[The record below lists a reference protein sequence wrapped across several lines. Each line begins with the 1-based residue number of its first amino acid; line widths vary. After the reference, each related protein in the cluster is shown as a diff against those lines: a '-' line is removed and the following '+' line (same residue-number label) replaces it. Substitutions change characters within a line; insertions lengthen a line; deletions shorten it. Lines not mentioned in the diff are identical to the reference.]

1 MLHDDHDP
9 GSDDDELI
17 DVSLGRD
24 ILVVDDHEMNLV
36 AIEAALAPLGRDLV
50 LASSGI
56 EALARLLERDFAL
69 IVLDVMMPGVDGLE
83 TARLVRS
90 RQRSRATP
98 IIFVTGLADYESVM
112 LRGYELGAF
121 DFLVKPV
128 RPEVLRA
135 KAMIFLE
142 LQERT
147 IALREAQSRM
157 HDRALSR
164 LYDAERTARRAA
176 EEANARASFLSRA
189 SALLGTSLD
198 YEETLKNVAELAVP
212 GIADWCGVDLVQADG
227 TLRSVAITHI
237 DPAKRVYVEELRER
251 FQSSSDARTG
261 AANVV
266 RTGEPELYPEITDEQ
281 LAASARSPE
290 HLRLV
295 RELGLTS
302 AMVVPIAS
310 RGAAIGAISFVL
322 ARAER
327 HYSHDDVV
335 MATQLGER
343 AGAAITN
350 AQLYE
355 QATHA
360 IALRDEFVSIAGHEL
375 RTPLATMSLAV
386 ESLLHLPDDTLLGT
400 VKNRIV
406 KQGKQ
411 TDRLVRLVEE
421 LLDVTRLASARLE
434 LERESVDLAELVR
447 DVASRFSAEATRIH
461 SPLVV
466 EVAPVIGQWDRV
478 RVEQITTNLVS
489 NALKYGKGKPIEI
502 SVQQHERDAVLTI
515 TDHGIGIEARDHA
528 RIFERFERAVSAR
541 QFGGLGLGLWIVR
554 QLVEAHGGSIEL
566 ASAPGDGSTFSV
578 QLPLTADTGAAS

>member
-9 GSDDDELI
+9 ASKDDEPI
-17 DVSLGRD
+17 EVSVGRD
-24 ILVVDDHEMNLV
+24 ILVVDDHDVNLV

-50 LASSGI
+50 LASSGV

-98 IIFVTGLADYESVM
+98 IIFITGLADYDNLM

-128 RPEVLRA
+128 RPEILRA
-135 KAMIFLE
+135 KAMVFLE

-147 IALREAQSRM
+147 IALREAQGRM
-157 HDRALSR
+157 YDRALSR

-176 EEANARASFLSRA
+176 EDANTRASFLSRA
-189 SALLGTSLD
+189 SALLGSSLD
-198 YEETLKNVAELAVP
+198 YEDTLRNVAKLAVP

-227 TLRSVAITHI
+227 TLRSVAITHA
-237 DPAKRVYVEELRER
+237 DPAKAGFAEELRER
-251 FQSSSDARTG
+251 YPAASDARTG

-266 RTGEPELYPEITDEQ
+266 RTGEPELYAEITDEQ
-281 LAASARSPE
+281 LVASARGPE
-290 HLRLV
+290 HLRLM

-302 AMVVPIAS
+302 AMVVPIEVD
-310 RGAAIGAISFVL
+310 GTPIGAISFVL

-327 HYSHDDVV
+327 RYSHDDLA

-360 IALRDEFVSIAGHEL
+360 IALRDEFVSVAGHEL

-386 ESLLHLPDDTLLGT
+386 ESLLHLPDNTPLGT
-400 VKNRIV
+400 VKARIE

-411 TDRLVRLVEE
+411 TDRLIRLVEE
-421 LLDVTRLASARLE
+421 LLDVTRLASSRLV
-434 LERESVDLAELVR
+434 LEREKVDLAELVR
-447 DVASRFSAEATRIH
+447 DVASRFSAEASRIH
-461 SPLVV
+461 SPLVI
-466 EVAPVIGQWDRV
+466 EVQPTIGQWDRM
-478 RVEQITTNLVS
+478 RVEQITTNLMS

-502 SVQQHERDAVLTI
+502 RVEQRERDAVLTI

-566 ASAPGDGSTFSV
+566 ASVPGDGSTFSV
-578 QLPLTADTGAAS
+578 QLPLTAKTGAA

>member
-9 GSDDDELI
+9 ASEHDESI
-17 DVSLGRD
+17 EVNVGRD
-24 ILVVDDHEMNLV
+24 ILVVDDNELNLV
-36 AIEAALAPLGRDLV
+36 AIEAALAPLGRELV
-50 LASSGI
+50 LASSGV

-69 IVLDVMMPGVDGLE
+69 IVLDVRMPGVSGLE

-98 IIFVTGLADYESVM
+98 IIFITGLPDYDSLM
-112 LRGYELGAF
+112 IRGYELGAF

-135 KAMIFLE
+135 KAMVFLE

-189 SALLGTSLD
+189 SALLGSSLD
-198 YEETLKNVAELAVP
+198 YEDTLRNVAELAVP
-212 GIADWCGVDLVQADG
+212 GIADWCGVDLVQPDG
-227 TLRSVAITHI
+227 SLRSVAITHI
-237 DPAKRVYVEELRER
+237 DPAKRVFAEELRER
-251 FQSSSDARTG
+251 FPSSSDTRTG
-261 AANVV
+261 ATNVV
-266 RTGEPELYPEITDEQ
+266 RTGEPELYAEITDEQ
-281 LAASARSPE
+281 LVASSRSPE

-302 AMVVPIAS
+302 AMVVPIKLDG
-310 RGAAIGAISFVL
+310 RPIGAISFVL

-327 HYSHDDVV
+327 HYSHDDLM

-400 VKNRIV
+400 VKERIE

-411 TDRLVRLVEE
+411 TDRLIRLVEE
-421 LLDVTRLASARLE
+421 LLDVTRLASSRLV
-434 LERESVDLAELVR
+434 LEREDVDLAELVR
-447 DVASRFSAEATRIH
+447 DVASRFSAEATRIR
-461 SPLVV
+461 SPFVIEV
-466 EVAPVIGQWDRV
+466 EPAIGHWDRM
-478 RVEQITTNLVS
+478 RVEQITTNLIT

-502 SVQQHERDAVLTI
+502 SVEQRERDAVLTI

-528 RIFERFERAVSAR
+528 RVFERFERAVSAR

-554 QLVEAHGGSIEL
+554 QLVEAHGGSIAL

-578 QLPLTADTGAAS
+578 QLPLTTDSGAA